1 MGLKIDWIN
10 MKPLSQ
16 TKLQGRIFSGHSGF
30 SFAMSRQVLILFL
43 VAKCTAPTMAT
54 IFRAYGNRGL
64 RTYIRSTADPSSKYD
79 SIPQSDESVSQ
90 KKSFQLKRKNEN
102 QSLNDQKLR
111 EKSKTD
117 WGAVG
122 GERTGRRG

>member
-64 RTYIRSTADPSSKYD
+64 RTYIQSTADLSSKYD
-79 SIPQSDESVSQ
+79 GNPQSDESVSQ
-90 KKSFQLKRKNEN
+90 SENFQKKRKNEN
-102 QSLNDQKLR
+102 QSLNDQKVR

-117 WGAVG
+117 WGGVG
-122 GERTGRRG
+122 GEGTDRRG

>member
-1 MGLKIDWIN
+1 

-43 VAKCTAPTMAT
+43 VAKCTTPTMAT
-54 IFRAYGNRGL
+54 IFRTYGNRGL
-64 RTYIRSTADPSSKYD
+64 RTYIQSTADLSSKYD
-79 SIPQSDESVSQ
+79 GNPQSDESVSQ
-90 KKSFQLKRKNEN
+90 SENFQKKRKNEN
-102 QSLNDQKLR
+102 QSLNDQKLQ